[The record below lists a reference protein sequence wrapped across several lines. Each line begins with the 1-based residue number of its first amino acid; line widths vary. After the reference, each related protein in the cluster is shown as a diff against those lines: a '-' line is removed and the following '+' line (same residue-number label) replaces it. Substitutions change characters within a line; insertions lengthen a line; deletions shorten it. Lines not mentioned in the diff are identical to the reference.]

1 MNDLKEQ
8 VKVEHVPIEVGEN
21 GKKVRLES
29 LICAELRGL
38 GLT

>member
-21 GKKVRLES
+21 GKKVRS
-29 LICAELRGL
+29 Y
-38 GLT
+38 